1 MTMASVG
8 PFGVVRRLTLILVRE
23 RELVTTPEAARQ
35 LGISARTLQRYV
47 NAGWITPQLTLPSG
61 RYRWDVARLRDQIN
75 ALGQGGEPDE

>member
-1 MTMASVG
+1 
-8 PFGVVRRLTLILVRE
+8 LILVRE